1 MDTPPAVNLRSKT
14 RRALDDL
21 NGATTSPPSTPLKTT
36 RNSPYLPTPIE
47 TIVLA
52 AFPVILFFGTVFSLL
67 SPDVR
72 SSEYD
77 PAAQAHVQDSA
88 PSYFARKSNLFNVIF
103 VKRGWFWIT
112 AAFFGFILTHPATAQ
127 ATARVQGTLRWALV
141 TTWWF
146 FVTQWFFGPALIDRG
161 FRWTGGKCEIIEE
174 KVEMGEGDAKEVFTA
189 VACKASGGRWR
200 GGHDISGHVFLLV
213 LGTGFLLS
221 EVGWVVMRWRG
232 SRREERSVVMTDGAT
247 KTATVEAQG
256 LKGEPVPGDA
266 LGLGGKF
273 AAAII
278 ALSSW
283 MLLMTAIYFHT
294 WFEKVT
300 GLVTALA
307 ALYGVYVLPRFIPA
321 IRQVVGLPDRPM
333 SPIKA
338 PVNLPELVKAAFN
351 KARSNGDLTY
361 YATQVTVLN
370 ANSTPFQLRFSPALA
385 NKPVAQKPKKTDEP
399 RKPFDPFESPEKG
412 PLFIAEIPSSSGH
425 NLVLNKFAIVPEHF
439 ILATKEFKQQTD
451 LLERDDLAAT
461 YSCIEAYR
469 QYGEQHQGHN
479 SELYAFFNSGSHSG
493 ASQPHRHIQL
503 LPVARMMDGLPDG
516 ARWDVLA
523 KQLGPQHVSELPFLT
538 FAETI
543 HRDMSPDE
551 LHGIYLSLFKSAV
564 DAVESHIGAE
574 NDSGN
579 GGARISY
586 NLAMTSDRLAVLPR
600 LAEGAAIF
608 KDGTAVGN
616 LALNGTVLAGTALV
630 KNEAEWDALR
640 SGGDG
645 DGVQLLEVLSKI
657 GVPKDSG
664 GSHTKK
670 L

>member
-1 MDTPPAVNLRSKT
+1 MDTPPAANLRSKT

-127 ATARVQGTLRWALV
+127 ATARVQGTLRWALI

-300 GLVTALA
+300 GLVTALT

-321 IRQVVGLPDRPM
+321 IRQVVGLP
-333 SPIKA
+333 
-338 PVNLPELVKAAFN
+338 
-351 KARSNGDLTY
+351 
-361 YATQVTVLN
+361 
-370 ANSTPFQLRFSPALA
+370 
-385 NKPVAQKPKKTDEP
+385 
-399 RKPFDPFESPEKG
+399 
-412 PLFIAEIPSSSGH
+412 
-425 NLVLNKFAIVPEHF
+425 
-439 ILATKEFKQQTD
+439 
-451 LLERDDLAAT
+451 
-461 YSCIEAYR
+461 
-469 QYGEQHQGHN
+469 
-479 SELYAFFNSGSHSG
+479 
-493 ASQPHRHIQL
+493 
-503 LPVARMMDGLPDG
+503 
-516 ARWDVLA
+516 
-523 KQLGPQHVSELPFLT
+523 
-538 FAETI
+538 
-543 HRDMSPDE
+543 
-551 LHGIYLSLFKSAV
+551 GI
-564 DAVESHIGAE
+564 
-574 NDSGN
+574 
-579 GGARISY
+579 
-586 NLAMTSDRLAVLPR
+586 
-600 LAEGAAIF
+600 
-608 KDGTAVGN
+608 
-616 LALNGTVLAGTALV
+616 
-630 KNEAEWDALR
+630 
-640 SGGDG
+640 
-645 DGVQLLEVLSKI
+645 
-657 GVPKDSG
+657 
-664 GSHTKK
+664 
-670 L
+670 